1 MRRFVPFTSAVAAMS
16 CLASAAHSQ
25 GTLPTG
31 VPSSD
36 SKALMACMQD
46 ARTQTVAEAEV
57 GAFIRDCLVKK
68 HGGSF
73 GAPKDAAASVPP
85 PPGCADKN
93 VLDKVRGQY
102 QIADQTTGE
111 KLAEIDGVREV
122 LLGPPPRSANQY
134 ATATTFIAISRY
146 CEGTAK
152 LASGLSE
159 SVYWRIDQV
168 KDGPETDTRIDH
180 CSERHDAFQNG
191 CAHMI
196 AGKEK

>member
-1 MRRFVPFTSAVAAMS
+1 MRRFVPFTSAVAAVS
-16 CLASAAHSQ
+16 CLAGAGHGQVPSPMGA
-25 GTLPTG
+25 
-31 VPSSD
+31 PSSD
-36 SKALMACMQD
+36 SKALMACMQE

-73 GAPKDAAASVPP
+73 GAPKEAEASVPA
-85 PPGCADKN
+85 PPGCSDKN
-93 VLDKVRGQY
+93 MLDKVRGQY
-102 QIADQTTGE
+102 QTEEQATGE
-111 KLAEIDGVREV
+111 KLVEISGIREV

-134 ATATTFIAISRY
+134 ATATTFIGISRY

-159 SVYWRIDQV
+159 SVYWRIDQA
-168 KDGPETDTRIDH
+168 KDGAETYTRIDH

-191 CAHMI
+191 CAHVI